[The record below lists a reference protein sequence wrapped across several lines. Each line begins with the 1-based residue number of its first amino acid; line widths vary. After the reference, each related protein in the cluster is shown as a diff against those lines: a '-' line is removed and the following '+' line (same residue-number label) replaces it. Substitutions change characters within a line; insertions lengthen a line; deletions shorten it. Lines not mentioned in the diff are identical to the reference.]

1 MVKRNLLP
9 LRQALCT
16 EAALNAIQRRYPQV
30 YKTND
35 RLLLDPTSIHV
46 QARDFMASVKSES
59 SNSSFE
65 RIFTERI
72 CRDRPLKRK
81 IGF

>member
-1 MVKRNLLP
+1 MPKVGRLIIPSN
-9 LRQALCT
+9 QALCT

-46 QARDFMASVKSES
+46 QARDFMASVKSELCARS
-59 SNSSFE
+59 T
-65 RIFTERI
+65 RY
-72 CRDRPLKRK
+72 LY
-81 IGF
+81 